1 MGMIVAHKIRNLI
14 IFNHN
19 AFLAKK
25 KMLQNQNN
33 NKKRVLFSKVC
44 ITNFN
49 FPYIFQRKKKEK
61 KNLNSHVHM
70 DNKIFTSSSIP
81 SPHILS
87 IQYIYKKKVIY

>member
-61 KNLNSHVHM
+61 KNQIRMYICIIKYLPQVRFLHPTYYQYN
-70 DNKIFTSSSIP
+70 IFI
-81 SPHILS
+81 
-87 IQYIYKKKVIY
+87 KKK